1 MMTAMTKILTSALFG
16 LTLLTAGSADA
27 KPADGDRQA
36 RGGEMCERL
45 ACSDAQKAQIKQIR
59 ETVKTKVAGEKTAI
73 RELRQQIAAE
83 YRKDRLDQARLG
95 DLYRQL
101 DARKST
107 VESARRAAKAQIHG
121 LLTPAQRAKFAAEKQ
136 GPGKGHG
143 KKHAKV
149 RKFGERGPSGGPSR
163 GPSRPV

>member
-27 KPADGDRQA
+27 KRADGERHE
-36 RGGEMCERL
+36 RGGKMCERL
-45 ACSDAQKAQIKQIR
+45 TCSDAQKAQIKQIR
-59 ETVKTKVAGEKTAI
+59 ETVKSKVAGEKTAI
-73 RELRQQIAAE
+73 RELRKQIAAE

-107 VESARRAAKAQIHG
+107 VEGARRAAKAQIHG
-121 LLTPAQRAKFAAEKQ
+121 LLTPEQRAKFAAEKR
-136 GPGKGHG
+136 GAGKKHG
-143 KKHAKV
+143 KKHAKA
-149 RKFGERGPSGGPSR
+149 RGFGKRGATAAG
-163 GPSRPV
+163 